1 MEIEKHSEGFKLVT
15 RIQDEAHRF
24 AIEYHKLLRGKA
36 QIKSI
41 LDDIEGVGPSRRKAL
56 MMHFKSIEDIKTA
69 QVEDLLKV
77 QGITRTVAQSIYAFF
92 H

>member
-1 MEIEKHSEGFKLVT
+1 
-15 RIQDEAHRF
+15 
-24 AIEYHKLLRGKA
+24 
-36 QIKSI
+36 
-41 LDDIEGVGPSRRKAL
+41 

-77 QGITRTVAQSIYAFF
+77 QGVTRTVAQSIYAFF